1 MSCHNQSLR
10 FWHLD
15 FIISTNSLR
24 YNRTHSSGQTLAATP
39 RDPVFIFLGKTEVD
53 GPRFVDP
60 LSALLAEDPELDI
73 LGSRS
78 RSKPDFDDAIKH
90 FGDSTDS
97 SNSDSRYYVLSG
109 LWLNNTIIDSF
120 LLLLE
125 VQMIISVRL
134 RWDICPKGEHLLPM
148 VLITFHQTEW

>member
-1 MSCHNQSLR
+1 MLDCEAVEEENERNPTTAKEVKVDPEGLRCYAGSQSVLMI
-10 FWHLD
+10 LEMQV
-15 FIISTNSLR
+15 SPEKLEKPC
-24 YNRTHSSGQTLAATP
+24 HSSGQTLAATP
-39 RDPVFIFLGKTEVD
+39 RDSVFLFLGKTEVD

-97 SNSDSRYYVLSG
+97 SNSDSRYYV
-109 LWLNNTIIDSF
+109 
-120 LLLLE
+120 
-125 VQMIISVRL
+125 
-134 RWDICPKGEHLLPM
+134 
-148 VLITFHQTEW
+148 